1 MSFAVASTASLR
13 APVAFRGKAT
23 ARRPA
28 RVAVRPPALRPSHRS
43 HRAIG
48 PPVVTWRRCTSSTL
62 TARPPRPIPDAQASA
77 PTHQHP
83 RPSVAETRAG
93 RSAIVDRIASG
104 AVALATALTLAT
116 SPANAISLPEEEATK
131 LICDAE
137 CEATINDKELFTTST
152 GLQYRDIVVG
162 DGVQPEVGFQVV
174 VDYIAKN
181 EQGQIFDN
189 SLEKGKPNDVRIT
202 GLGQGETNVIPGL
215 DEGILTMRSGGV
227 RRLYIPGDLAFPKG
241 LASAPGRPRISPF
254 SPVVFDVKL
263 LYIPG
268 LE

>member
-13 APVAFRGKAT
+13 APVAFRGKAA

-28 RVAVRPPALRPSHRS
+28 RVAVRPPAPSTEPSQSSLENHPSRRDVASSHLVDTHR
-43 HRAIG
+43 R
-48 PPVVTWRRCTSSTL
+48 T
-62 TARPPRPIPDAQASA
+62 PPRPIPDPQASA
-77 PTHQHP
+77 HTHQHP
-83 RPSVAETRAG
+83 RPSVAETASPG
-93 RSAIVDRIASG
+93 RSAVVDRIASG
-104 AVALATALTLAT
+104 AIALATALTLAT

-137 CEATINDKELFTTST
+137 CEATINDKELFTTPT

-189 SLEKGKPNDVRIT
+189 SLEKGEFI
-202 GLGQGETNVIPGL
+202 
-215 DEGILTMRSGGV
+215 
-227 RRLYIPGDLAFPKG
+227 
-241 LASAPGRPRISPF
+241 
-254 SPVVFDVKL
+254 
-263 LYIPG
+263 
-268 LE
+268 

>member
-1 MSFAVASTASLR
+1 MTWLR
-13 APVAFRGKAT
+13 FH
-23 ARRPA
+23 
-28 RVAVRPPALRPSHRS
+28 RPSRFHR
-43 HRAIG
+43 
-48 PPVVTWRRCTSSTL
+48 PTPDST
-62 TARPPRPIPDAQASA
+62 QASA
-77 PTHQHP
+77 HHTHQHP
-83 RPSVAETRAG
+83 RDPPVATQTRAAAP
-93 RSAIVDRIASG
+93 SSVVDRIASG

-116 SPANAISLPEEEATK
+116 SSAHAISLPEEEATK

-137 CEATINDKELFTTST
+137 CEATINDKELFTTPT

-174 VDYIAKN
+174 VHYIAKN